1 MKKLEDYSLG
11 LRRLMLTY
19 NMTRLSLNMVV
30 LKSLKSS

>member
-19 NMTRLSLNMVV
+19 NMTRLSLNMG
-30 LKSLKSS
+30 SS